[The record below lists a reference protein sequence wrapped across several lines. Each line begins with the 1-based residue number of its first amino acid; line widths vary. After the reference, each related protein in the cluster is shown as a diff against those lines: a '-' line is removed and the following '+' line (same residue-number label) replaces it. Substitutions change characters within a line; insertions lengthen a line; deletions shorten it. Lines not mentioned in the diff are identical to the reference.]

1 MMGGDY
7 ARLAYLA
14 LLLLAIGGFL
24 IVEFRARPG
33 AATRQML
40 AWVLI
45 FAGVAGAAGLWQD
58 YQGSRQQVI
67 EGQRIEVRL
76 GSDRHFHMVLDLN
89 GTPVRFVV
97 DTGASD
103 IALSQRDAQRIGI
116 DTERLAYIGQA
127 QTANG
132 TVRTAPVVLDSV
144 TVGEI
149 SDSRVRATVIESE
162 LEQSLLGMAYLRRF
176 ARVSFEG
183 NMLILER

>member
-1 MMGGDY
+1 MFGGDY

-24 IVEFRARPG
+24 ITEFRARPG

-45 FAGVAGAAGLWQD
+45 FVGVFAGIGLWQD
-58 YQGSRQQVI
+58 WQSSSQQVI
-67 EGQRIEVRL
+67 DGRRVEVRL
-76 GSDRHFHMVLDLN
+76 GGDQHFHMTLELN

-97 DTGASD
+97 DTGATD

-127 QTANG
+127 RTANG
-132 TVRTAPVVLDSV
+132 VVRTAPVVLDSV
-144 TVGEI
+144 RLGEI
-149 SDSRVRATVIESE
+149 HDSRVSATVIESE
-162 LEQSLLGMAYLRRF
+162 LQQSLLGMTYLRRF

-183 NMLILER
+183 NRLILER